1 MQNIKIMALGLI
13 IGAIMA
19 LESMASFTGFAGQHL
34 AGFYSNMAI
43 NTMAPSVAKMMGLAF
58 FIPGAY
64 FLLCTGVGLLI
75 SVTLCQVWSWTIGK
89 MVSRVHTKR
98 FDSEMRSKA

>member
-1 MQNIKIMALGLI
+1 LGLI

-19 LESMASFTGFAGQHL
+19 LEFMANFTAFAGQHL

-43 NTMAPSVAKMMGLAF
+43 NTMAPGVAKMLGLAF

-75 SVTLCQVWSWTIGK
+75 SVTLFQVWSWTIGRI
-89 MVSRVHTKR
+89 VSRVHAKS
-98 FDSEMRSKA
+98 FDSVARSKA

>member
-1 MQNIKIMALGLI
+1 MQNIKIVALGLI
-13 IGAIMA
+13 IGAIIA
-19 LESMASFTGFAGQHL
+19 LEFMTSFTAFAGQHL

-43 NTMAPSVAKMMGLAF
+43 NAMAPGVAKMLGLAF

-75 SVTLCQVWSWTIGK
+75 SVTLFQVWSWT
-89 MVSRVHTKR
+89 
-98 FDSEMRSKA
+98 MRMASNRALYKTLLQTNKA